1 MAKEFLESIERY
13 FKDFI
18 DDETKARIE
27 EIAKTQTN
35 EFGVDE
41 FGFDA
46 QTLIAIAPM
55 MVWLYRHYF
64 RCETFGAENIPQGR
78 MMVVANHSGQLPF
91 DAGMIIT
98 SFILEPKIPR
108 YLRGMVERWTAEI
121 PFFSTLLARA
131 GQVVGSPSTCQKL
144 LELDEGVIVFP
155 EGVAGIAKLFS
166 ERYKLTNFGSG
177 FMRVALASKAPIV
190 PVALIGAEEQAPAI
204 ANLAP
209 IANKLGMPAL
219 PLVFPQII
227 PFPLPVKYRIY
238 IGEPLEFKGDGT
250 EDDEEIAALVQKTKR
265 TIQEMIE
272 TGLSRRKNIFF

>member
-1 MAKEFLESIERY
+1 MAKEIFETIERY
-13 FKDFI
+13 FKKFI
-18 DDETKARIE
+18 DDDTERRLDQ
-27 EIAKTQTN
+27 IAHQHTN
-35 EFGVDE
+35 EFGVDQ

-46 QTLIAIAPM
+46 QTLVSVAPL

-64 RCETFGAENIPQGR
+64 RCETFGAENIPKGR
-78 MMVVANHSGQLPF
+78 MMIVSNHSGQLPF
-91 DAGMIIT
+91 DAAMIIT
-98 SFILEPKIPR
+98 SFILEPTTPR

-121 PFFSTLLARA
+121 PFFSTLLSRA

-144 LELDEGVIVFP
+144 LEQDEGVIVFP

-166 ERYKLTNFGSG
+166 ERYQLTNFGSG
-177 FMRVALASKAPIV
+177 FMRVALSARAPIV

-209 IANKLGMPAL
+209 IARKLGMPAL

-238 IGEPLEFKGDGT
+238 IGEPLVFSGDGT
-250 EDDEEIAALVQKTKR
+250 EDDDEISVMVQKTKR
-265 TIQEMIE
+265 TIQEMIDQ
-272 TGLSRRKNIFF
+272 GLMRRKNIFF